1 MSKGILLVIL
11 VSKSSCPSAVMT
23 EKYYGLLFLM
33 IWYRH
38 LGISSSRLFHSDF
51 LVWLSPLPERRHDD
65 DKWDGINFL
74 SICYCFPLG
83 LHPRSKSLWV
93 QEDRRNTTRKK
104 EIKTSEDTDKAL
116 VFLSSL
122 LGSKISLVEE
132 FSFLLLSLTVTTR
145 IQERQSGTSHKRT
158 WKLERR

>member
-1 MSKGILLVIL
+1 
-11 VSKSSCPSAVMT
+11 
-23 EKYYGLLFLM
+23 
-33 IWYRH
+33 
-38 LGISSSRLFHSDF
+38 
-51 LVWLSPLPERRHDD
+51 
-65 DKWDGINFL
+65 
-74 SICYCFPLG
+74 